1 MILNDSEQKL
11 ELQYFMDMKK
21 ILIIILLNVYLSA
34 SSVVDIDD
42 KVKTAQEQNK
52 EIMLY
57 FHIPNCSYCQAML
70 DENFK
75 DTEIL
80 EEIKQNFI
88 LIDLYAKKDNR
99 VKYRDFK
106 GSVKEF
112 AKHMGAIAYPATI
125 YLDRDEKI
133 VYRSIGYRNSG
144 EHLMELLFISS
155 KSYNTLSLEDFTIKT
170 EFERD
175 D

>member
-1 MILNDSEQKL
+1 
-11 ELQYFMDMKK
+11 MKK
-21 ILIIILLNVYLSA
+21 ILMFILLCVYLNA
-34 SSVVDIDD
+34 GTTADIDKEIND
-42 KVKTAQEQNK
+42 AKEQNK
-52 EIMLY
+52 DIMLY

-75 DTEIL
+75 DAQIL

-88 LIDLYAKKDNR
+88 LVDLYAKKENK
-99 VKYRDFK
+99 VKYKEFK
-106 GSVKEF
+106 GTVKEF
-112 AKHMGAIAYPATI
+112 AKYMGAIAYPATI
-125 YLDRDEKI
+125 FLDKDEKV